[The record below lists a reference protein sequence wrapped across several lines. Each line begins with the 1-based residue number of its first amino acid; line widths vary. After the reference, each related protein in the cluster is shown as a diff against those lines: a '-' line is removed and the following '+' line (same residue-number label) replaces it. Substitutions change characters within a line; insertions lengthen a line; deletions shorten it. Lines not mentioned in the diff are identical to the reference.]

1 MAENRDSGTRDESFV
16 GIWFFIIVNTTILAI
31 LVNILS
37 ISVGMTDVTPGLFFL
52 PVVITSY
59 WYPKKGLLF
68 AFLMT
73 GIYIFII
80 YIFMGA
86 SLPNIVAGLF
96 KSIIMVGVAAV
107 VATLALNLQKSEAK
121 YRGIFNNSEA
131 GTGLIDGRDLSILEV
146 NQRFASILGYSREG
160 IRDVTF
166 SQLWVNA
173 AERDLFFARLNKE
186 GVDNFE
192 TRFTAKTQEMRWV
205 LLAAGMLPDH
215 LFVCTMVD
223 ITDRKQME
231 ATQKTALQQIE
242 RNIEQFAIL
251 GDHIRNPLAVIV
263 GLTCML
269 AEDIASKVMVQAKEI
284 DRIITQIDIGWIES
298 DKVRNIIRKYYGIG
312 AQNHQKD
319 EAAGGNPGNPDRE
332 DT

>member
-1 MAENRDSGTRDESFV
+1 MADNRDSGIRDESFV

-37 ISVGMTDVTPGLFFL
+37 ISVGMTEVTPGLFFL

-59 WYPKKGLLF
+59 WYPKKGMLF
-68 AFLMT
+68 AFFITAVYLV
-73 GIYIFII
+73 II
-80 YIFMGA
+80 YMCMGA
-86 SLPNIVAGLF
+86 SMPNIVAGLF

-131 GTGLIDGRDLSILEV
+131 GTGLIDGKDLSLLEV
-146 NQRFASILGYSREG
+146 NQRFASILGYSRED
-160 IRDVTF
+160 IYHVTF
-166 SQLWVNA
+166 SELWVDA
-173 AERDLFFARLNKE
+173 SERDLFFARLTKE

-192 TRFTAKTQEMRWV
+192 TRFTAKTKGIRWV
-205 LLAAGMLPDH
+205 LLAAGMLPDNQ
-215 LFVCTMVD
+215 FVCTMVD
-223 ITDRKQME
+223 VTERKEME
-231 ATQKTALQQIE
+231 AAHKTALEQIE
-242 RNIEQFAIL
+242 KNIEQFAIL
-251 GDHIRNPLAVIV
+251 GDHIRNPLTVII
-263 GLTCML
+263 GLTCMF
-269 AEDIASKVMVQAKEI
+269 AEDIAAKVLAQAREI
-284 DRIITQIDIGWIES
+284 DRIITQIDVGWIES
-298 DKVRNIIRKYYGIG
+298 EKVRTIIRKYYGIG

>member
-1 MAENRDSGTRDESFV
+1 M
-16 GIWFFIIVNTTILAI
+16 
-31 LVNILS
+31 
-37 ISVGMTDVTPGLFFL
+37 
-52 PVVITSY
+52 
-59 WYPKKGLLF
+59 LF
-68 AFLMT
+68 AFLVT
-73 GIYIFII
+73 AIYLWII
-80 YIFMGA
+80 YFFMGA
-86 SLPNIVAGLF
+86 SMPDIVAALF

-107 VATLALNLQKSEAK
+107 VSTLSLNLQKSEAK

-131 GTGLIDGRDLSILEV
+131 GTGLIDAQNLSIIEV
-146 NQRFASILGYSREG
+146 NQRFASILGYSREE
-160 IRDVTF
+160 IHDVTF
-166 SQLWVNA
+166 SQVWVNA
-173 AERDLFFARLNKE
+173 AERDLFFGRLNKE
-186 GVDNFE
+186 GVENFE
-192 TRFTAKTQEMRWV
+192 TRFTAKTQETRWV

-231 ATQKTALQQIE
+231 AAQKTALQQIE

-298 DKVRNIIRKYYGIG
+298 DKVRNIIKKYYGIG
-312 AQNHQKD
+312 AEEIAQD
-319 EAAGGNPGNPDRE
+319 EAATGSRK
-332 DT
+332 DTGPAGK